1 MRSIRMHP
9 LTSKRRAKSLSFA
22 LFLIGLAI
30 VSYLNSWWPGIMLV
44 IGIPLAL
51 RQFLRGHLYDTMVS
65 LFIFIG
71 IFVVVQFNFSWEFL
85 LPVLLIVGA
94 IYVLFREYF
103 DSRTTPE
110 DEEEVDLNE
119 EIEEEQHK

>member
-1 MRSIRMHP
+1 MRSNPMHQ

>member
-1 MRSIRMHP
+1 MHP
-9 LTSKRRAKSLSFA
+9 ITSKRRAKSLSFA
-22 LFLIGLAI
+22 LFLLGLA
-30 VSYLNSWWPGIMLV
+30 VASYLNSWWPGITLV

-51 RQFLRGHLYDTMVS
+51 RQFLQGHLYDTMVS

-71 IFVVVQFNFSWEFL
+71 IFVAVHFNFSWEFL